1 MRPDSER
8 RNGAMG
14 APVAQNSWTR
24 RGIVFIV
31 VSVVC
36 ALGVAIPASAT
47 PLDSK
52 RAQAAKIADEVAVL
66 DHEYDDLQERF
77 RGAQIRY
84 DDLNGRV
91 ADLNVD
97 LERTQRDLTVAERRL
112 VERVITIYQS
122 GASNSRLVNLAT
134 AGSVS
139 AFIDRMETIERVS
152 GQDAMILGDIKRL
165 RARMEHKR
173 SQLKVARA
181 EQRSVVAER
190 KSAAR
195 EMGQKLAKR
204 KAVLNSVNAEVRT
217 MVAQEQARR
226 QAAEAAAAAA
236 SRTTARAAAT
246 TAAPSAGP
254 DPATSLNPGPP
265 PPPPGS
271 GASGAVG
278 AAASQVGVKYTWGG
292 ASPSTGFDCSGLV
305 MWAYAQ
311 VGISLPHSSYALY
324 GAGTHVSRDQLAP
337 GDLVFFSGLGHVGIY
352 AGGGSFIHAP
362 HTGSFVKYDS
372 LSGYYDSNYVGAVR
386 IA

>member
-8 RNGAMG
+8 RNGPAWVP
-14 APVAQNSWTR
+14 ATESSWTR
-24 RGIVFIV
+24 RGFVFV
-31 VSVVC
+31 VVTIVC

-47 PLDSK
+47 PLDTK
-52 RAQAAKIADEVAVL
+52 RAQAARIADEVAAL

-77 RGAQIRY
+77 RGAQIRF

-91 ADLNVD
+91 ANLNTD
-97 LERTQRDLTVAERRL
+97 LERTQRNLTVAENRL

-152 GQDAMILGDIKRL
+152 GQDAKILGDIKRL

-173 SQLKVARA
+173 AQLKVARA
-181 EQRSVVAER
+181 EQKSIVAER
-190 KSAAR
+190 KAAAA
-195 EMGQKLAKR
+195 EMGKKLSKR

-217 MVAQEQARR
+217 MVAKEQARR

-236 SRTTARAAAT
+236 SRVAAEHAAAT
-246 TAAPSAGP
+246 TPAAGP
-254 DPATSLNPGPP
+254 DPATALNPGPP

-324 GAGTHVSRDQLAP
+324 GAGPHVSRDQLAP
-337 GDLVFFSGLGHVGIY
+337 GDLVFFNGLGHVGIY

-386 IA
+386 IS